1 MKITD
6 EMIEN
11 AEFAFADAWAQRTGA
26 IRAALNAVAPLI
38 RAEALEEAA
47 RVADAVAAALPP
59 RACRST
65 CCYLS

>member
-6 EMIEN
+6 EMVDVFYASDTEDK
-11 AEFAFADAWAQRTGA
+11 ET
-26 IRAALNAVAPLI
+26 IRDNIAKLAHFI